1 MKFTAAQLALAGQ
14 IYFSRQGR
22 EYLLEELIQIVDA
35 VYELQRLGDPT
46 DLDLALEFI
55 KFAFSGEKWSILQP
69 DAKDDLTLLIGKS
82 LYWAN

>member
-1 MKFTAAQLALAGQ
+1 MKFTASQLALAGQ

-22 EYLLEELIQIVDA
+22 DYLLEELIQIVDA

-55 KFAFSGEKWSILQP
+55 KFAFNGEKWAILEE
-69 DAKDDLTLLIGKS
+69 KDDLNLLVGKA